1 MERCGRP
8 EGDGMKH
15 KVWRDKSR
23 GETGSLRRKWRKQV
37 RRRRGEGRGGGGRRL
52 KRQMKNKG
60 SCGHNHRL
68 KKNDVTELLTHLQE
82 LLPSQR
88 GSQNGKSE
96 KDNCQCEPGG
106 RESPQERTKT

>member
-1 MERCGRP
+1 ME
-8 EGDGMKH
+8 
-15 KVWRDKSR
+15 
-23 GETGSLRRKWRKQV
+23 ETGEEEKGRRK
-37 RRRRGEGRGGGGRRL
+37 RRRRRKMAKETDEEQRVL
-52 KRQMKNKG
+52 WSQPQA
-60 SCGHNHRL
+60 
-68 KKNDVTELLTHLQE
+68 KKTDVTELLTHLQE